1 MLKSW
6 QNAEI
11 SYYGPAVTYEQKKSY
26 TWEVVIHSLSLMGFF
41 FPISDIGPRQKQNL
55 KSQAQHLIWHSISY
69 IPKGKN

>member
-11 SYYGPAVTYEQKKSY
+11 SYYGSAVTYEQKKSY
-26 TWEVVIHSLSLMGFF
+26 TWEVVINFLSLTGFF
-41 FPISDIGPRQKQNL
+41 FPVSDIGPGQKQNL
-55 KSQAQHLIWHSISY
+55 KSQALIWHGISY